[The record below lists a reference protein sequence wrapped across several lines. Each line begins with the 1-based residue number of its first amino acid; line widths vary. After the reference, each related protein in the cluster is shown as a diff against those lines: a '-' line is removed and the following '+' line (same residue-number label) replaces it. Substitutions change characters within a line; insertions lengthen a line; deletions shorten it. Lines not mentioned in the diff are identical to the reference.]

1 MRSASLLA
9 LPFLRG
15 PRLWTQRGLRHRTQ
29 LGGLPNAGF
38 RDEARDVLR
47 GRYVEGRVPRRTLL
61 RGDSIRSEQDEVHF
75 AAAEESPRGP
85 VRNDGVLDPFLQEF
99 PRGEPRALQPGTR
112 LVDVD
117 EEAAPL
123 LLRDPH
129 RSHRGPVV
137 DGR

>member
-61 RGDSIRSEQDEVHF
+61 RGDRLPIEMEDLLR
-75 AAAEESPRGP
+75 
-85 VRNDGVLDPFLQEF
+85 
-99 PRGEPRALQPGTR
+99 RALLDRDLLHGRKTEIYLACRCRNVERDAVFPSAQRQIVITGT
-112 LVDVD
+112 
-117 EEAAPL
+117 
-123 LLRDPH
+123 
-129 RSHRGPVV
+129 VV
-137 DGR
+137 HHSIL

>member
-61 RGDSIRSEQDEVHF
+61 RGDRLPIGMEDLLR
-75 AAAEESPRGP
+75 
-85 VRNDGVLDPFLQEF
+85 
-99 PRGEPRALQPGTR
+99 RALLGRDLLPGR
-112 LVDVD
+112 QSDIYCARRRRNV
-117 EEAAPL
+117 ERAAVFPGA
-123 LLRDPH
+123 H
-129 RSHRGPVV
+129 RQTVPPDLFRRVPFRGGPI
-137 DGR
+137 